1 MGNCCSC
8 FSKRERS
15 VEDLL
20 DGSLEDK
27 LLGKREEDDEV
38 TMAEEEAWRQR
49 REQLKDE
56 EDMSMKSLDDDDEGA
71 DFVQNG
77 GQEAE
82 VTHAPLV
89 WDLSDRNTVLAVHK
103 AAEDLVEEEE
113 DEEAFGSAKEDA
125 NDDVDF
131 ESDDDQ
137 ETKEHVARGE
147 EVALDRLT
155 QLSSRSLDDS
165 YASVQDSFRG
175 EDTRVFRDTEL
186 DRATE
191 VSDSFLAPSSLQG
204 TVNGSFLVDDENDV
218 QQEQEQQRKE
228 EQDGDQAE
236 DNSTEKR
243 RSNSFRR
250 RPGKKKS
257 RSRKSK

>member
-27 LLGKREEDDEV
+27 LLGKREEEDVEV
-38 TMAEEEAWRQR
+38 TTAEEEAWRQR

-56 EDMSMKSLDDDDEGA
+56 EDMSMNSLDDEA
-71 DFVQNG
+71 DVLQNG
-77 GQEAE
+77 DREAE
-82 VTHAPLV
+82 THVPVV
-89 WDLSDRNTVLAVHK
+89 WDLSDRNSVLAAHK
-103 AAEDLVEEEE
+103 VAENLVEEDE
-113 DEEAFGSAKEDA
+113 DEETFGSAKE
-125 NDDVDF
+125 

-137 ETKEHVARGE
+137 ETKGHKVRGE
-147 EVALDRLT
+147 EDTLDRLT
-155 QLSSRSLDDS
+155 QLSSRSLDS
-165 YASVQDSFRG
+165 YASVNDSYR

-186 DRATE
+186 DNATE
-191 VSDSFLAPSSLQG
+191 VTDSFLAASS
-204 TVNGSFLVDDENDV
+204 VRDVANSSFLVDDDTDV

-228 EQDGDQAE
+228 EQDGDQE
-236 DNSTEKR
+236 GSNSEQR
-243 RSNSFRR
+243 RSNSSRR
-250 RPGKKKS
+250 RSGKKKS